1 MKKENLV
8 LRTDGSSEG
17 NYCYTR
23 DVIRALLLL
32 GYSGKVG
39 EAYNV
44 VNEKS
49 HMTIREMAELVA
61 NDVSNGEMKVEFD
74 IPDEAKSLGYAPK
87 VKMHLS
93 SEKLNKLGWKAE
105 VDMKEAYLRMMND
118 MEA

>member
-1 MKKENLV
+1 MKKRILFCEQMEV
-8 LRTDGSSEG
+8 PEG

-44 VNEKS
+44 VNEKP

-61 NDVSNGEMKVEFD
+61 NDVSNGE
-74 IPDEAKSLGYAPK
+74 IKS
-87 VKMHLS
+87 
-93 SEKLNKLGWKAE
+93 
-105 VDMKEAYLRMMND
+105 RI
-118 MEA
+118 

>member
-1 MKKENLV
+1 MRMDTTKEL
-8 LRTDGSSEG
+8 S
-17 NYCYTR
+17 
-23 DVIRALLLL
+23 
-32 GYSGKVG
+32 
-39 EAYNV
+39 AYNV

-61 NDVSNGEMKVEFD
+61 NDVSNGEIKVEFD

-93 SEKLNKLGWKAE
+93 SEKLNKFGWKAE

>member
-1 MKKENLV
+1 MIEAEQSLMKVITELDNGM
-8 LRTDGSSEG
+8 RTQFTAKFEE
-17 NYCYTR
+17 
-23 DVIRALLLL
+23 I
-32 GYSGKVG
+32 
-39 EAYNV
+39 
-44 VNEKS
+44 
-49 HMTIREMAELVA
+49 
-61 NDVSNGEMKVEFD
+61 KVEFD